1 MKKNPNNMS
10 LLDRI
15 KAPTPDFFLKLRK
28 VGGAMAAGGLSL
40 LTFKNT
46 QIILPEV
53 LYNVA
58 GYFVAIGTVIMA
70 FTTLPVDKDKLP
82 NQ

>member
-28 VGGAMAAGGLSL
+28 VGASMAAAGAAL

-46 QIILPEV
+46 EIILPEN
-53 LYNVA
+53 LYSIA
-58 GYFVAIGTVIMA
+58 GYFVAIGTVVMA
-70 FTTLPVDKDKLP
+70 FTTLPVDKDKLE